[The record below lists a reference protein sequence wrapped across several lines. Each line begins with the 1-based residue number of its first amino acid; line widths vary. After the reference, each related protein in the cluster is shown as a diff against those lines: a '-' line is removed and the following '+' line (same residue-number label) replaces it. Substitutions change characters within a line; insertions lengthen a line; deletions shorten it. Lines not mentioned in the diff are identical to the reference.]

1 VGPCSS
7 SKSYDVMTALMSG
20 APSAFVGGDRTRGRW
35 RRRRLGWFFAW
46 GSSQRRSAGHLAGVM
61 PFGRSR
67 ARASGAGLIDD
78 DAFEDL
84 YFRVADRL
92 LVFMVRRTA
101 DPEIAA
107 DLWAESWSRAV
118 AQREAF
124 RGNTQAEQEG
134 WVFGIARNVLAGF
147 YKRGEAEQ
155 RAVRRLGL
163 ERPVMSDADL
173 VRLEREAGLSE
184 LRQALATALEGV
196 PDSQRESLQLR
207 VIEGLSYPEVAAR
220 LGITEENARARV
232 CRALRRLG
240 DVLDSSVG
248 PSEEA

>member
-1 VGPCSS
+1 
-7 SKSYDVMTALMSG
+7 
-20 APSAFVGGDRTRGRW
+20 
-35 RRRRLGWFFAW
+35 
-46 GSSQRRSAGHLAGVM
+46 M

-67 ARASGAGLIDD
+67 ARASGTRLIED

-155 RAVRRLGL
+155 RAVSRLGL
-163 ERPVMSDADL
+163 ERPALSDTDL

-184 LRQALATALEGV
+184 LRQALATALEDI

-232 CRALRRLG
+232 SRALRRLG
-240 DVLDSSVG
+240 GVLDSSVG

>member
-1 VGPCSS
+1 V
-7 SKSYDVMTALMSG
+7 VSG
-20 APSAFVGGDRTRGRW
+20 RPAAFGCGDRAPRRS
-35 RRRRLGWFFAW
+35 RRRWLGSVFAR
-46 GSSQRRSAGHLAGVM
+46 GSSQRRGAGHLPGIM

-67 ARASGAGLIDD
+67 ARASGTRLIED

-155 RAVRRLGL
+155 RAVSRLGL
-163 ERPVMSDADL
+163 ERPALSDTDL

-184 LRQALATALEGV
+184 LRQALATALEDI

-232 CRALRRLG
+232 SRALRRLG
-240 DVLDSSVG
+240 GVLDSSVG